1 MVRKHLDTHIRT
13 IVVLTSGKL
22 AVFKLCNYGKNV
34 WYDFVIVSNYFVVYG
49 TYFVVD
55 EFL

>member
-1 MVRKHLDTHIRT
+1 MVRKHLNTHIRT